1 MHRFHERAVGITN
14 PHCCCQLAGET
25 HKPGITIVFRRSRFA
40 RSGLTDA
47 GARARAT
54 FNDLVEDVIHLG
66 HIFGIK
72 YPFANDLVLI
82 KNVAFCIGDFGD
94 NCWLDV
100 LAVVGQRRITRSHVQ
115 NRHFTR
121 T

>member
-1 MHRFHERAVGITN
+1 MHRFHERAVGVTN
-14 PHCCCQLAGET
+14 PHRCRQLAGET
-25 HKPGITIVFRRSRFA
+25 HKPGITVVFRRSRFA

-54 FNDLVEDVIHLG
+54 FNNLIEDVIHLG

-72 YPFANDLVLI
+72 YPFANDFVLI